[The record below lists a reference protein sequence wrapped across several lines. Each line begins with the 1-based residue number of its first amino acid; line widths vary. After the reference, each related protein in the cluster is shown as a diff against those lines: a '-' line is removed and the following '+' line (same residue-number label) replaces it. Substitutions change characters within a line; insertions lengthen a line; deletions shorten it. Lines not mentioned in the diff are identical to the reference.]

1 MIEQMER
8 HFTVAQVARHRNLSA
23 DLVRKLFL
31 DEPGVI
37 VICKPKRNK
46 RIYRVLRIP
55 ESVERRVFGRF
66 TNNDSQ

>member
-8 HFTVAQVARHRNLSA
+8 HFTVAQVARNRNLSA

-37 VICKPKRNK
+37 VISKPKRHK

-55 ESVERRVFGRF
+55 ESVERRVFMRL
-66 TNNDSQ
+66 TNGN

>member
-8 HFTVAQVARHRNLSA
+8 HFTVAQVARNRNLSS

-37 VICKPKRNK
+37 VISKPKRYK

-55 ESVERRVFGRF
+55 ESVEQRVFARF
-66 TNNDSQ
+66 TNNNSQ